1 MRAGPPLA
9 LALFLLASLGAGAQ
23 TDGPVEA
30 AAKFHEAQK
39 DRPCSEVWT
48 LYSKATQEHIR
59 AGFHRLEQERGGQP
73 DGTTPEGTHCR
84 RIGKFKPGSA
94 RLVRQVGGEAVVS
107 ATFRGAPSSRY
118 FDFGAAF
125 REFTEEL
132 DLIREDGVWKA
143 ELPRPKLQSKQARLS
158 VPIGVV
164 DYRMD
169 PVVGGIHHKLE
180 VTVAT
185 RTPRDALDAVLR
197 DPKAWAAALPSFKS
211 IESLGRTGDM
221 DRALLSF
228 ADPSPPIPVTVRLSG
243 RPVDP
248 KADWTSLEW
257 NVEKDVDAPVY
268 MRGSWTLKTN
278 PDGTT
283 RVNLTLVFNPRH
295 WPRSESMFAATRLA
309 KSLDNLERA
318 AGRPY

>member
-1 MRAGPPLA
+1 MRAGPPVASVLV
-9 LALFLLASLGAGAQ
+9 FLASLGAQAE
-23 TDGPVEA
+23 GPVEA
-30 AAKFHEAQK
+30 AARFHQTQGV
-39 DRPCSEVWT
+39 RPCSEVWA

-59 AGFHRLEQERGGQP
+59 AEFHRRAQERGGQP
-73 DGTTPEGTHCR
+73 DGTTPEGTHCG

-94 RLVRQVGGEAVVS
+94 RLVRQVGGEAVVA

-118 FDFGAAF
+118 LDFGAPF

-132 DLIREDGVWKA
+132 DLIREDGAWKV
-143 ELPRPKLQSKQARLS
+143 ELRRPKLQSKQARLS
-158 VPIGVV
+158 VPVGVV

-180 VTVAT
+180 VTLAT

-197 DPKAWAAALPSFKS
+197 DPKAWAVALPSFKS
-211 IESLGRTGDM
+211 IEGLGRTGDL

-257 NVEKDVDAPVY
+257 IVEKDLEAPVY
-268 MRGSWTLKTN
+268 MRGAWNLKSN

-283 RVNLTLVFNPRH
+283 RLNLTLVFNPRH

-309 KSLDNLERA
+309 KSLDNFERA